1 MRDDVVG
8 PIVEISDVRC
18 HFGGVKAVDGASF
31 ALQRGRITG
40 LIGPNGAGK
49 STLLNS
55 VAGSL
60 RPTGGTIR
68 FEGDDITGRPPH
80 EIARSGLLRTFQ
92 RSSEFGHLT
101 VMENLVAAAPGCRGT
116 TVLGALRSKRSWKT
130 DEDAAVVEAR
140 ALLERFDMWEK
151 AHDYAGELS
160 GGQKRLVELMRALMA
175 RPTVLLLDEPF
186 AGVLPSLVRRI
197 ERHLMDLRREGLTM
211 MLVEHDLG
219 TIERL
224 SDHVVVMANGRVLA
238 EGMLSE
244 LREHR
249 GVIDAYLGG

>member
-1 MRDDVVG
+1 MRDDVVD

-18 HFGGVKAVDGASF
+18 HFGGVRAVDGASF
-31 ALQRGRITG
+31 ALERGRITG

-49 STLLNS
+49 STVLNT

-60 RPTGGTIR
+60 RPTGGTVR
-68 FEGDDITGRPPH
+68 FDGVDITGRGPH
-80 EIARSGLLRTFQ
+80 EIARGGLLRTFQ
-92 RSSEFGHLT
+92 RSSEFGHMT
-101 VMENLVAAAPGCRGT
+101 VLENLVAAAPDCRGT
-116 TVLGALRSKRSWKT
+116 TVLGALRSRRWWRA
-130 DEDAAVVEAR
+130 DEDAAVAR
-140 ALLERFDMWEK
+140 AHELLERFDMGAK
-151 AHDYAGELS
+151 AHEYAGQLS

-197 ERHLMDLRREGLTM
+197 EQHLMDLRREGLTM

-224 SDHVVVMANGRVLA
+224 SDHVIVMANGRVLA
-238 EGMLSE
+238 QGALAE
-244 LREHR
+244 LRENR
-249 GVIDAYLGG
+249 EVIDAYLGG